1 MKNQRGQVTIFIIVG
16 VLIVVSV
23 LAIIYFMGGHEVTG
37 HRV

>member
-23 LAIIYFMGGHEVTG
+23 LAIIYLVL
-37 HRV
+37 RINRCKK